1 MAAQPQATGGSA
13 PVALIGLIVVSAGI
27 LGLAAGAAA
36 GGTSLSP
43 LTWYLA
49 RASGLTLYL
58 LLWLSVVSGLTM
70 TTKLPRALAGGG
82 QSWLMHRVTSE
93 LSIVMLGL
101 HILSL
106 AFDPT
111 VPLGML
117 GVLVPFASD
126 VRQPWTDL
134 GIFAAWGMLAIIG
147 SFAVRGLLGLRG
159 WALLHRLT
167 FPLWVIALVHG
178 IGAGSDSRQL
188 WAAAFYGLTTAAVVF
203 LTSYRLLRLRQ
214 RGHGPVSMPG
224 PVRDRELMRARVERY
239 RQIHQSAQRRR

>member
-1 MAAQPQATGGSA
+1 MASQPRVTDGRVPLA
-13 PVALIGLIVVSAGI
+13 PVGLIVVSAGI

-58 LLWLSVVSGLTM
+58 LLWLSVVSGLAM

-93 LSIVMLGL
+93 LAIVMLGL

-134 GIFAAWGMLAIIG
+134 GIFAAWGLLAITG
-147 SFAVRGLLGLRG
+147 SFAVRGLLGRRG

-167 FPLWVIALVHG
+167 FPLWAVALAHA
-178 IGAGSDSRQL
+178 IGAGSDSRQI

-203 LTSYRLLRLRQ
+203 LTSYRLLRLGQ
-214 RGHGPVSMPG
+214 RGQGPVSMPG
-224 PVRDRELMRARVERY
+224 PVRDRERMRAQVERY
-239 RQIHQSAQRRR
+239 RQVHQSAQRR